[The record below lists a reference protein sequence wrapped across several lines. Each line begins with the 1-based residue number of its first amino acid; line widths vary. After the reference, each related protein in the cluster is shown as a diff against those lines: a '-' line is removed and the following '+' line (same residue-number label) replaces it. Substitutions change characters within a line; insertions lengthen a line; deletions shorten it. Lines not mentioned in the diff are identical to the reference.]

1 MLDYYITVDGIKIPR
16 EDIISLTI
24 SKNAGNLPIDG
35 IAKSELSVT
44 FAYDG
49 DFGASA
55 AAPVRIYIDNAPKY
69 QKFYIYT
76 RKIRN
81 GVITLSCIDKMMVV
95 SQPFDYTTVTVD
107 SDGRV
112 LVSDILLQ
120 IGRQCGFTSVG
131 AYPEVID
138 TMDYQ
143 DLVDASCDDIL
154 TMLSQIFC
162 GVWYTDTENDMETL
176 RFNTFGEITEMVL
189 LDDTVHSDIVT
200 GAVKG
205 PIARIVASNSKDT
218 IDTGGTTDFEK
229 TLKLSGK
236 LFTEQVASSLL
247 GIIRGATY
255 TAFAIDQTAAVTDA
269 HICCGVVVGAVTYTA
284 CKITVTISVGGIIT
298 GFSAADLCEP
308 EWDYTGALTRKLKN
322 KIDYNT
328 PSAGTY
334 FTRKDGIKIEGD
346 YAVITAANGKMT
358 IFKKPKKSVDEEDNA
373 SG

>member
-24 SKNAGNLPIDG
+24 SKNAGSMPIDG

-44 FAYDG
+44 FAFDG

-81 GVITLSCIDKMMVV
+81 GIISLSCIDKMMVL
-95 SQPFDYTTVTVD
+95 SQPFDYTNVTVD
-107 SDGRV
+107 SEGMV

-120 IGRQCGFTSVG
+120 ISTQCGFTSVG
-131 AYPEVID
+131 AYPDVLN

-143 DLVDASCDDIL
+143 ELVDANCDDIL
-154 TMLSQIFC
+154 TMLSQVFC
-162 GVWYTDTENDMETL
+162 GVWYSDTDNGLETL
-176 RFNTFGEITEMVL
+176 RFNTFGDITEMVL
-189 LDDTVHSDIVT
+189 LDNTAHSDVVT

-205 PIARIVASNSKDT
+205 PISRIVASNSKDV

-229 TLKLSGK
+229 TLKLSCK
-236 LFTEQVASSLL
+236 LFTEQVVSSLL
-247 GIIRGATY
+247 GVIHGATY
-255 TAFAIDQTAAVTDA
+255 RAFAVDQTDAVTDA
-269 HICCGVVVGAVTYTA
+269 HICCGVVAGTITYTA
-284 CKITVTISVGGIIT
+284 CRITVAISVGGIIT

-322 KIDYNT
+322 KIEYNT

-358 IFKKPKKSVDEEDNA
+358 IFKKPKKSVNEEDNA

>member
-1 MLDYYITVDGIKIPR
+1 MLDFFITVDGIKIPR

-24 SKNAGNLPIDG
+24 SKNAGSLPIDG

-44 FAYDG
+44 FAFDG

-55 AAPVRIYIDNAPKY
+55 AAPVKVYIDNAPKY

-81 GVITLSCIDKMMVV
+81 GIISLSCIDKMMVV

-107 SDGRV
+107 SDGMV

-120 IGRQCGFTSVG
+120 IGTQCGFMSVG
-131 AYPEVID
+131 AYPNVLER
-138 TMDYQ
+138 MDYQ
-143 DLVDASCDDIL
+143 ELVDASCDDIL

-162 GVWYTDTENDMETL
+162 GVWYCDTENDGETL
-176 RFNTFGEITEMVL
+176 RFNTFGDITEMVI
-189 LDDTVHSDIVT
+189 LDDTVHSDIVR

-205 PIARIVASNSKDT
+205 PISRIVASNSKD
-218 IDTGGTTDFEK
+218 IFDTGGTTDFEK

-236 LFTEQVASSLL
+236 LFTEQVTSSLL
-247 GIIRGATY
+247 DIINGATY
-255 TAFAIDQTAAVTDA
+255 TAFAVEKTDAVTDA
-269 HICCGVVVGAVTYTA
+269 HICCGIVVGSVTYTA
-284 CKITVTISVGGIIT
+284 CRINVAISVGGIIT

-322 KIDYNT
+322 KIEYNA

-358 IFKKPKKSVDEEDNA
+358 IFKKPKKSVNEEDNA